1 MQAII
6 LLKKK
11 KMLKKALNRELRV
24 KQVPLVPLKINLSL
38 QRLKNSPKSQNSQQ
52 VAKIYPKYQ
61 SMNLEQR
68 SKLILK
74 IEQSARSRTVT

>member
-24 KQVPLVPLKINLSL
+24 KQVPLVPLKINLSP
-38 QRLKNSPKSQNSQQ
+38 QRLKNSLKSQNNRP
-52 VAKIYPKYQ
+52 VAKIYLKYQ

-68 SKLILK
+68 SRLILK
-74 IEQSARSRTVT
+74 IEQ